1 MFFWQVL
8 IVRASSPGQ
17 VEPAD
22 LPQMHDLP
30 VQLVAPVP
38 QDVGG
43 VSKVREVV
51 CVVDVLSPDEVPVAD
66 LVEDGSDHF
75 EVDDVDVAVAP
86 QRPQLLQFSLRLD
99 LLKYQRVHV

>member
-1 MFFWQVL
+1 MK
-8 IVRASSPGQ
+8 

-22 LPQMHDLP
+22 TLQVHDLP
-30 VQLVAPVP
+30 VQLVAPLLE
-38 QDVGG
+38 DVGG
-43 VSKVREVV
+43 VPEVREVV

-75 EVDDVDVAVAP
+75 EVDDIDVAVSP

-99 LLKYQRVHV
+99 LLKYQRVRV